1 MADEKKELDE
11 KTKESKKLKVVPR
24 RRESALGLRSPYEL
38 WGEID
43 RLFEDF
49 VATFDEVFWSPF
61 STRRKQTLPPWK
73 TGAVAYREPYIDIVD
88 TGNELKL
95 SVELPGVPKENLDI
109 IVTSNEVELSARVTK
124 EEKEEKEGY
133 LRQERGYLEFY
144 RKLTLPEEVLP
155 KKAEA
160 KLEHGILEI
169 TLPKKEPR
177 IEPKKHRVDV
187 R

>member
-11 KTKESKKLKVVPR
+11 KTKESKKLEVVPR
-24 RRESALGLRSPYEL
+24 GKESVLGLRSPCEL

-43 RLFEDF
+43 KLFEDF
-49 VATFDEVFWSPF
+49 VTTFDEVFWSPF
-61 STRRKQTLPPWK
+61 SIRRRQTLPPWK
-73 TGAVAYREPYIDIVD
+73 TGAVAYREPHIDIVD

-109 IVTSNEVELSARVTK
+109 TVTGNEVELSAKRRK

-133 LRQERGYLEFY
+133 LHQERGYSEFY
-144 RKLTLPEEVLP
+144 RKLTLPEDILP
-155 KKAEA
+155 EKAEA

-177 IEPKKHRVDV
+177 IEQKKHRINV